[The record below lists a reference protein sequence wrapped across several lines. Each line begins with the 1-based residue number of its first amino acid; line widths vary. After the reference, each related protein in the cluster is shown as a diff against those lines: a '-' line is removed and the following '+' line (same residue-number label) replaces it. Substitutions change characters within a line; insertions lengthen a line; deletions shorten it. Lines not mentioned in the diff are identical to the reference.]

1 MTISKTKGMSYAVAL
16 AAVTTL
22 AAACGSSSS
31 GAASGGSQSVS
42 SGSGGGSTA
51 SSNTKALTTQST
63 SIGTVVADAKGRTV
77 YELVGDPVSNT
88 KCNTACLS
96 VWPAVMSGGKI
107 AVVHGH
113 PVFTF
118 AGDSAKGQTNG
129 EGKKDTWGLWLALN
143 PKGQPISASAAS
155 APAPSQSAA
164 SGGGGGYGY

>member
-1 MTISKTKGMSYAVAL
+1 MTISKTKGMTYAVAV
-16 AAVTTL
+16 AAVATL

-31 GAASGGSQSVS
+31 GGSQTVSSASGS
-42 SGSGGGSTA
+42 GSTA
-51 SSNTKALTTQST
+51 SSHTSGLTTQST
-63 SIGTVVADAKGRTV
+63 SLGTVVADAKGRTV

-88 KCNTACLS
+88 KCTGACQS
-96 VWPAVMSGGKI
+96 IWPPVMSGGKI

-118 AGDSAKGQTNG
+118 AGDSAKGQTKG
-129 EGKKDTWGLWLALN
+129 QGVKDTWGLWLALN
-143 PKGQPISASAAS
+143 SKGQPISASAAS

>member
-1 MTISKTKGMSYAVAL
+1 MTISRTKGMTYAVAV
-16 AAVTTL
+16 AAVATL

-31 GAASGGSQSVS
+31 GSGQTVSSVSGGSNTS
-42 SGSGGGSTA
+42 
-51 SSNTKALTTQST
+51 SSNTSALTTQST
-63 SIGTVVADAKGRTV
+63 SIGSVVADAKGRTV

-88 KCNTACLS
+88 KCTGACQS
-96 VWPAVMSGGKI
+96 IWPPVMSGGKI

-118 AGDSAKGQTNG
+118 AGDSAKGQTKG
-129 EGKKDTWGLWLALN
+129 QGVKDTWGLWLALN
-143 PKGQPISASAAS
+143 AKGQAISASAAS